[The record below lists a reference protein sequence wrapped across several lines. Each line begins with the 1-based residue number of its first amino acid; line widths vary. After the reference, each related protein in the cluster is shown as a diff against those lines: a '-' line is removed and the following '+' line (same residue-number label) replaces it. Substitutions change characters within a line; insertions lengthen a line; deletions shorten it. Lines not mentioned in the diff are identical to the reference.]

1 MDARVQD
8 RDGFRSFAAERLP
21 ALHRSA
27 LFLVG
32 DPYLAEDLVQET
44 LTRLFVAWGRTAID
58 NPAAYAHTVLT
69 RVFLSSRRRRS
80 STEYPVDTVPEVSY
94 DDSDIAARLD
104 LQRGLALLG
113 EVDRAIVV
121 LRYLDD
127 RSVDEVAAVVRLT
140 PGNVRVRASR
150 ALVRL
155 RDVVDRHERAGGDP
169 EQARAEGATGEGGPR
184 D

>member
-1 MDARVQD
+1 MQD

-44 LTRLFVAWGRTAID
+44 LTRLFVAWGRTTID

-80 STEYPVDTVPEVSY
+80 SSEYPVDTVPEVSY

-127 RSVDEVAAVVRLT
+127 RSVDEVAGIVRLT

-150 ALVRL
+150 ALTRL
-155 RDVVDRHERAGGDP
+155 RDVVDRHERPGAGPAQAPIEGPGRAGG
-169 EQARAEGATGEGGPR
+169 RR